1 MLFTTFKEHINPLQ
15 VGLVPVLD
23 NDPADRYR
31 YEVTV
36 YTARGKDTGTT
47 ANVSILVAGE
57 DGQSA
62 VHMLKSTSRSCLYPG
77 GVDSFLIT
85 TPECLGSLTFIRIWH
100 DNTGKSPSWLLS
112 QVVIRDID
120 TEEKF
125 FFLCNQW
132 LACDQ
137 GDGQVDRLFPVAG
150 KDELRDFMH
159 LFKAKTSRDFSDG
172 HLWFS
177 IAFRP
182 VRSRFTC
189 VQRVSCCLSLLMC
202 SMLVNVMWYRT
213 PMKKQNSVII
223 DLGFFEFTWH
233 EILIGIQSSLIV
245 FPINLL
251 IVQLFRNRGVSPKTK
266 KKYVERTRTESS
278 PPTQNH
284 RKQTAVSL
292 SDITP
297 TAPHRG
303 LESKRQGNVL
313 LKNLTSIRSPVTIR
327 QDSWDDELFCTL
339 LESQISYS
347 KKEMQ
352 SKEEKTKKDSLRI
365 KSDHVGEVP
374 DYLSSDIYFYLYK
387 DEPRS
392 CHRAGFFTLL
402 YGLNFDN
409 KQQAEWLISMFVSM
423 AQDVLVSQP
432 IKVIFMA
439 VLFALLLKK
448 PQDEDDDVINVELAR
463 DEEWLEQNLPHV
475 QTGDAKVADTQ
486 CQRPPDKVCTVVQTL
501 SRQENTVLV
510 LTFL

>member
-1 MLFTTFKEHINPLQ
+1 
-15 VGLVPVLD
+15 
-23 NDPADRYR
+23 
-31 YEVTV
+31 
-36 YTARGKDTGTT
+36 
-47 ANVSILVAGE
+47 
-57 DGQSA
+57 
-62 VHMLKSTSRSCLYPG
+62 MLKSTSRSCLYPG

-85 TPECLGSLTFIRIWH
+85 TSECLGSLTYIRIWH

-137 GDGQVDRLFPVAG
+137 GDGQVDRLLPVAG

-189 VQRVSCCLSLLMC
+189 VQRVSCCLSLLLC

-213 PMKKQNSVII
+213 PMKQQNSVII

-266 KKYVERTRTESS
+266 KKYVERTRTEFS
-278 PPTQNH
+278 PPTQNP

-297 TAPHRG
+297 TAPRVG
-303 LESKRQGNVL
+303 SEDRRQRNVQ
-313 LKNLTSIRSPVTIR
+313 LKNLTSIRSPVTVR

-339 LESQISYS
+339 LETQISYS

-352 SKEEKTKKDSLRI
+352 NKGEKAKKGKMPI
-365 KSDHVGEVP
+365 KNDHEGEVP
-374 DYLSSDIYFYLYK
+374 DYLSSDIYYYLYK
-387 DEPRS
+387 DEAINYNR
-392 CHRAGFFTLL
+392 G
-402 YGLNFDN
+402 
-409 KQQAEWLISMFVSM
+409 KI
-423 AQDVLVSQP
+423 
-432 IKVIFMA
+432 
-439 VLFALLLKK
+439 LLKT
-448 PQDEDDDVINVELAR
+448 
-463 DEEWLEQNLPHV
+463 NLSF
-475 QTGDAKVADTQ
+475 
-486 CQRPPDKVCTVVQTL
+486 R
-501 SRQENTVLV
+501 
-510 LTFL
+510 